1 MGFRLIGF
9 LGSYGDW
16 VYDLG
21 DRGGVLDDDDGGK
34 TSVKSGMI
42 AGGRVDGVVDGVH
55 KVRESIPSP
64 RGWTKT
70 KRAPA
75 DHIIELRI
83 ALPQPNFGELEKHL
97 DEIRSVLV
105 ASHSHPSWP

>member
-1 MGFRLIGF
+1 MHSL
-9 LGSYGDW
+9 SVW
-16 VYDLG
+16 VTLALAAF
-21 DRGGVLDDDDGGK
+21 VAAVPSK
-34 TSVKSGMI
+34 
-42 AGGRVDGVVDGVH
+42 DGVH

-83 ALPQPNFGELEKHL
+83 ALPVPFPFAFALL
-97 DEIRSVLV
+97 LSTTPP
-105 ASHSHPSWP
+105 PSTRRRRLRRP